1 MLFISV
7 TVVILLH
14 FVPNRA
20 CLDLF
25 PAPPPLAVQSELNL
39 IASLSLLDDF
49 SVGLLPVQVR
59 LCENK
64 LDMIRRVLDA
74 TPTSYKKY
82 DKVCVLDSYL
92 MKNFH
97 SPHTTFGLA
106 ILNHNLG
113 GMRGVMSQPVVRI
126 ITNPE
131 PCITMLLEKL
141 RKSDGSLADCYLYLQ
156 HVFKDQ
162 VWLLWESRESICAA
176 RNSHS
181 HCLIVPS
188 IYSTRISTYVYRGY
202 ANSTNLRAV
211 VGLPW

>member
-92 MKNFH
+92 MNFH

-131 PCITMLLEKL
+131 PCITMRSYRKVTGLWLIVISICNMFSKIRYGCYGIVESRSVLLET
-141 RKSDGSLADCYLYLQ
+141 
-156 HVFKDQ
+156 H
-162 VWLLWESRESICAA
+162 I
-176 RNSHS
+176 
-181 HCLIVPS
+181 
-188 IYSTRISTYVYRGY
+188 RI
-202 ANSTNLRAV
+202 A
-211 VGLPW
+211 